1 MTPAPRSTAARY
13 RPAWR
18 APVGE
23 TRTVK
28 NVGDVE
34 MTARGF
40 ERLTADGFQPVEKR
54 R

>member
-18 APVGE
+18 VPVGE

-40 ERLTADGFQPVEKR
+40 ERLTADGFKR
-54 R
+54 IG

>member
-18 APVGE
+18 VPVGE

-40 ERLTADGFQPVEKR
+40 ERLTAEGFQPVEGR